1 MEAIEILEGSEG
13 HNEEIS
19 KIWNYVLKNLIIKD
33 TESLHRVL
41 TQCCN
46 RLVLSNGYDEIATI
60 PIALRCLNALIDAGE
75 LSLDDSFNIV
85 LNVVFRYPYRVAVML
100 DTKNCSRKLLRTVS

>member
-19 KIWNYVLKNLIIKD
+19 KIWNYVLKNLILKD

-46 RLVLSNGYDEIATI
+46 RLVLSNGYDERSTNSDRVT
-60 PIALRCLNALIDAGE
+60 LFKRSRRCG
-75 LSLDDSFNIV
+75 
-85 LNVVFRYPYRVAVML
+85 RVEFG
-100 DTKNCSRKLLRTVS
+100 